1 MKSLHQVAL
10 LPERV
15 PHLAP
20 ALCFISS
27 YCARVD
33 EVAPPGRSA
42 SRAGASPR
50 SERSLRLSASFLHI
64 VCGLLR
70 SLPLPA
76 PASKFVDQDAPLR
89 VGAEHHCGMSRCL
102 RFVWSGCR
110 RSLPLPALVLYSLK
124 QHLPLSFLIPNAS
137 KYLQELQWTLQHLI
151 KTYAM
156 QKGN

>member
-1 MKSLHQVAL
+1 MKSLHQVVL

-20 ALCFISS
+20 RALES
-27 YCARVD
+27 RRR
-33 EVAPPGRSA
+33 EVEFGVGTSP
-42 SRAGASPR
+42 RAGT
-50 SERSLRLSASFLHI
+50 SLQSLCPQLRMAR
-64 VCGLLR
+64 GLLR

-76 PASKFVDQDAPLR
+76 PASKFVDQDASLR
-89 VGAEHHCGMSRCL
+89 AGAEPRCGMSCCL

-124 QHLPLSFLIPNAS
+124 QHFPLSFLIPNAS